1 MARKDQILDA
11 LVEIFR
17 TQGIGADF
25 TISQLATKVNI
36 GKSTIYE
43 YFKTKDELLF
53 EAVCRVV
60 DKSIETIT
68 NQILVDSNFE
78 TQFKNELKTL
88 FDIAL
93 NSRFLFN
100 LITPNFRKIM
110 PDEHRESMTKKIKS
124 VSVFYQERFETVFTK
139 GIQEGLLSP
148 AALVENQMI
157 ISSLVIG
164 SIVRLAN
171 ANMEL
176 EKDMRIEKYIDQVY
190 NSILKISN

>member
-43 YFKTKDELLF
+43 YFKTKDELLQ

-60 DKSIETIT
+60 DKSIETIKNHKLT
-68 NQILVDSNFE
+68 DSNFE
-78 TQFKNELKTL
+78 AQFKSELSNL
-88 FDIAL
+88 FEIAL

-100 LITPNFRKIM
+100 LITPNFKNVM
-110 PDEHRESMTKKIKS
+110 PDEHREMMTEKIKS
-124 VSVFYQERFETVFTK
+124 VSVFYQERFQTVFMK
-139 GIQEGLLSP
+139 GIQEELLNPVQVAQS
-148 AALVENQMI
+148 QMI

-171 ANMEL
+171 AKMEL
-176 EKDMRIEKYIDQVY
+176 EENMIIENYIDQVY
-190 NSILKISN
+190 KTIIKISN

>member
-124 VSVFYQERFETVFTK
+124 VSVFYQKRFETVFTK

-176 EKDMRIEKYIDQVY
+176 EKDMSIDKYIDQVY
-190 NSILKISN
+190 NSTLKISN